1 MATALPQTVTHRDQW
16 WRNAVIYQVYVRSFA
31 DANGDGIGDLAG
43 VRERLPYLAAL
54 GVDALWFNP
63 WYASPQA
70 DAGYDVAD
78 YRAID
83 PLFGDLAEA
92 EALIAEAHDLGL
104 KVIIDIVPNHVSD
117 QHAWFAEAVAAG
129 PGSPQRDRFWFR
141 PGRGS
146 RPPNDWQSVFGGPAW
161 TRVTE
166 PDGTAGEWYLHLFAP
181 EQPDLNWN
189 NADVAAEH
197 EDVLRFWFDRGADG
211 VRIDSATMPAKDPT
225 LADFDPADPPLPHPF
240 IDQDAVHDIYR
251 AWRTVAD
258 AYDPPRAL
266 IGEVWLD
273 KPDRLA
279 MYLRPDEMHT
289 AFNFDYLNCTW
300 DPKALR
306 HVIDATL
313 DTHAPVDAPA
323 TWVLSNHD
331 VTRHVTRYGRADSSY
346 GQAMRQ
352 HGTAI
357 DLALGTRRA
366 RAALLLNLALP
377 GSVYLYQGEELGLE
391 EVEDISSEL
400 RQDPIFHR
408 THGSDMGRDGCR
420 VPLPWSGSTV
430 PFGFSPTSATERPWL
445 PQPAAWD
452 TRTAEIQTGDP
463 DSTLELYRTAIAL
476 RREHLTPAAPSLEW
490 LRTDPELLSFTRPG
504 GFTFL
509 ANLSDQP
516 VALPSATHVLL
527 ASGPLTAGFVSPDT
541 AVWLRS
547 A

>member
-1 MATALPQTVTHRDQW
+1 MGVTLLHNW
-16 WRNAVIYQVYVRSFA
+16 WRTAVIYQVYVRSFA
-31 DANGDGIGDLAG
+31 DANGDGVGDLAG

-63 WYASPQA
+63 FYASPQA
-70 DAGYDVAD
+70 DGGYDVAD
-78 YRAID
+78 YRAVD

-92 EALIAEAHDLGL
+92 SALIEDAHALGL

-117 QHAWFAEAVAAG
+117 RHAWFTAAVADPAL
-129 PGSPQRDRFWFR
+129 RDRFWFR
-141 PGRGS
+141 PGRGD

-161 TRVTE
+161 TRVA
-166 PDGTAGEWYLHLFAP
+166 DGEWYLHLFAP
-181 EQPDLNWN
+181 EQPDLNWT

-211 VRIDSATMPAKDPT
+211 VRIDSATMPAKDPA

-240 IDQDAVHDIYR
+240 IDRDAVHDIYR
-251 AWRTVAD
+251 AWRAVAD
-258 AYDPPRAL
+258 GYDPPRAL

-279 MYLRPDEMHT
+279 MYLRADEMHT

-313 DTHAPVDAPA
+313 DAHAPVGAPA

-346 GQAMRQ
+346 GHALRQ
-352 HGTAI
+352 HGTPV

-391 EVEDISSEL
+391 EVEDIPDDR

-408 THGSDMGRDGCR
+408 THGLDIGRDGCR
-420 VPLPWSGSTV
+420 VPLPWSGTEP
-430 PFGFSPTSATERPWL
+430 PFGFGSGQPWL
-445 PQPAAWD
+445 PQPLGWAG
-452 TRTAEIQTGDP
+452 RTAAAQTGDP
-463 DSTLELYRTAIAL
+463 GSMLELYRTAIRL
-476 RREHLTPAAPSLEW
+476 RRERLTPVAATLEW
-490 LRTDPELLSFTRPG
+490 QPTDPEVLSFTRPG
-504 GFTFL
+504 SFVFL

-516 VALPSATHVLL
+516 VAVPPAAELLL
-527 ASGPLTAGFVSPDT
+527 ASDPLVDGRLAPDT
-541 AVWLRS
+541 AAWFRTT
-547 A
+547 

>member
-1 MATALPQTVTHRDQW
+1 VLQNQW
-16 WRNAVIYQVYVRSFA
+16 WRDAVIYQVYVRSFA
-31 DANGDGIGDLAG
+31 DANGDGVGDLAG
-43 VRERLPYLAAL
+43 VRQRLPYLAAL

-92 EALIAEAHDLGL
+92 EALIAEAHALNL
-104 KVIIDIVPNHVSD
+104 KVIVDIVPNHVSD
-117 QHAWFAEAVAAG
+117 QHAWFTEAVAAG
-129 PGSPQRDRFWFR
+129 PGSPLRDRFWFR
-141 PGRGS
+141 PGRGDL
-146 RPPNDWQSVFGGPAW
+146 PPNDWQSVFGGPAW
-161 TRVTE
+161 TRVA
-166 PDGTAGEWYLHLFAP
+166 DGEWYLHLFAP

-189 NADVAAEH
+189 NHDVTVEH

-211 VRIDSATMPAKDPT
+211 VRIDSATMPAKEPT
-225 LADFDPADPPLPHPF
+225 LADFDPANPPVPHPF
-240 IDQDAVHDIYR
+240 IDQDAVHEIYR
-251 AWRTVAD
+251 GWRAVAD

-266 IGEVWLD
+266 IGEIWLD

-313 DTHAPVDAPA
+313 ETHAPVDAPA

-346 GQAMRQ
+346 GHALRQ
-352 HGTAI
+352 HGTPV

-391 EVEDISSEL
+391 EVEDVPDAL

-408 THGSDMGRDGCR
+408 TAGLDIGRDGCR
-420 VPLPWSGSTV
+420 VPLPWSGPV
-430 PFGFSPTSATERPWL
+430 APFGFTPRTAARQPWL
-445 PQPAAWD
+445 PQPARWAAH
-452 TRTAEIQTGDP
+452 TVEIQTGAP
-463 DSTLELYRTAIAL
+463 GSMLELYRTAINL
-476 RREHLTPAAPSLEW
+476 RREHLTPVAATLEW
-490 LRTDPELLSFTRPG
+490 LPTEPDLLSFTRPS
-504 GFTFL
+504 GFMFL

-516 VALPSATHVLL
+516 VALPAGGELLL
-527 ASGPLTAGFVSPDT
+527 ASDPLPAGLVPPDT

>member
-1 MATALPQTVTHRDQW
+1 MATPLPQSATNSDQW
-16 WRNAVIYQVYVRSFA
+16 WRDAVIYQVYVRSFA
-31 DANGDGIGDLAG
+31 DANADGIGDLAG
-43 VRERLPYLAAL
+43 VRQRLPYLAAL
-54 GVDALWFNP
+54 GVEALWFNP

-92 EALIAEAHDLGL
+92 ETLISEAHDAGL
-104 KVIIDIVPNHVSD
+104 KVIIDVVPNHVSD
-117 QHAWFAEAVAAG
+117 QHAWFVEAVAAR

-146 RPPNDWQSVFGGPAW
+146 LPPNDWQSVFGGPAW
-161 TRVTE
+161 TQVVE
-166 PDGTAGEWYLHLFAP
+166 PDGTPGEWYLHLFAP

-189 NADVAAEH
+189 NPDVAAEH
-197 EDVLRFWFDRGADG
+197 EDVLRFWFDRGVDG
-211 VRIDSATMPAKDPT
+211 VRIDSATMPAKDPS
-225 LADFDPADPPLPHPF
+225 LADFDPTHPPARHPY

-251 AWRTVAD
+251 AWRVVAD
-258 AYDPPRAL
+258 SYERPRAL

-273 KPDRLA
+273 KPERLA

-289 AFNFDYLNCTW
+289 AFNFDYLNCAW

-313 DTHAPVDAPA
+313 DAHAPVDAPA

-331 VTRHVTRYGRADSSY
+331 VTRHVTRYGRADSSF
-346 GQAMRQ
+346 GFAVRQ
-352 HGTAI
+352 HGTPV
-357 DLALGTRRA
+357 DLTLGTRRA

-391 EVEDISSEL
+391 EVAEIPDAL

-408 THGSDMGRDGCR
+408 THGSDIGRDGCR
-420 VPLPWSGSTV
+420 VPLPWSGFAT
-430 PFGFSPTSATERPWL
+430 PFGFSPPGAAAPWL
-445 PQPAAWD
+445 PQPADWGA
-452 TRTAEIQTGDP
+452 RTVEAQTGDAG
-463 DSTLELYRTAIAL
+463 SMLELYRTAIRL
-476 RREHLTPAAPSLEW
+476 RREHLTPATGSLDW
-490 LRTDPELLSFTRPG
+490 LLTDPEVLSFTRPG

-516 VALPSATHVLL
+516 IALPEAGDVLL
-527 ASGPLTAGFVSPDT
+527 TSAPLTDGLVSPDT
-541 AVWLRS
+541 AVWLNRV
-547 A
+547 